1 MFTGNNINR
10 VRFGLGFVQGCKY
23 SFCINV
29 EGGQDGKHG
38 AVVEVNIHTEISMD
52 MFISCTGK
60 TSLFNFICLFIYL
73 KL

>member
-38 AVVEVNIHTEISMD
+38 AVVEVNIHT
-52 MFISCTGK
+52 
-60 TSLFNFICLFIYL
+60 
-73 KL
+73 